1 MSKRASRL
9 RGIGLALLWAG
20 VAATAFASD
29 KYDRGGKIDGA
40 RRPAPGQA
48 LVYFVRPQF
57 LGAAIKTKLFA
68 DGELL
73 SILGAGTWTVWEGP
87 PGKHEFA
94 TESENAG
101 LLEAELAAD
110 RIYFV
115 QVAIHMGAM
124 KARTNFEVVC
134 KGSEAEEEVGK
145 KYHEAEQALLTDEGR
160 QWVAKNRADIDRTI
174 AKYRAKGEEIEYLKP
189 EDGAPAP
196 PWK

>member
-1 MSKRASRL
+1 MSRGVSRL
-9 RGIGLALLWAG
+9 CGFWLALLC
-20 VAATAFASD
+20 VSAAAPLAASD
-29 KYDRGGKIDGA
+29 KYDKGGVIDGA
-40 RRPAPGQA
+40 RRPAPGMA

-73 SILGAGTWTVWEGP
+73 TVLGAGTWSVWEGP

-101 LLEAELAAD
+101 LLEAELAPD

-124 KARTNFEVVC
+124 KARTHFEVVR

-145 KYHEAEQALLTDEGR
+145 KYHEARQAVLTDEGR
-160 QWVAKNRADIDRTI
+160 QWVAENRAKIDQTI
-174 AKYRAKGEEIEYLKP
+174 AKYRQKGEEIEYLKP
-189 EDGAPAP
+189 EDGTTEP